1 MSANMMYTAISG
13 LGTFNEALSVVSDN
27 IANAN
32 TTAYKSQTVDFGN
45 LVSGFMPTV
54 YDNNT
59 TSQGVGSSILS
70 TASNQNTGTEVQ
82 TSLWSDLMLQG
93 GGFFTVQNTHSN
105 ADYYTRDG
113 SFEVNPTGYLTDK
126 NGNEVLDGSGSPIQV
141 EADPTNPV
149 YSSYSIDQ
157 FGNLS
162 GITSAGSTATIGQL
176 GVTTFSNPSGLVSV
190 GNNMFT
196 TGNTGSNAGTAVVG
210 TAGAGQAG
218 TILSGALEGSN
229 VDLTTQM
236 VNMINFQADYQAN
249 SKSIVTANTLLQTVV
264 NLIAG

>member
-1 MSANMMYTAISG
+1 MSSNMMFTAISG
-13 LGTFNEALSVVSDN
+13 IDTFNQALGVVSNN
-27 IANAN
+27 IANVN
-32 TTAYKSQTVDFGN
+32 TTSYKSQTIDFGD
-45 LVSGFMPTV
+45 LVSGYMPTV

-59 TSQGVGSSILS
+59 TAQGAGSAILS
-70 TASNQNTGTEVQ
+70 TASNQDMGSENQ
-82 TSLWSDLMLQG
+82 TSLWSDLMIQG
-93 GGFFTVQNTHSN
+93 GGFFTVQNTTSG

-141 EADPTNPV
+141 EADPTNPT
-149 YSSYSIDQ
+149 YSSYSFDQ

-162 GITSAGSTATIGQL
+162 GIAPDGSTATIGQV
-176 GVTTFSNPSGLVSV
+176 GITTFSNPSGLVSL
-190 GNNMFT
+190 GNNLFT
-196 TGNTGSNAGTAVVG
+196 TGNTGSNAGTPVVQ
-210 TAGAGQAG
+210 TAGSGQAG

-229 VDLTTQM
+229 VDLTAQM
-236 VNMINFQADYQAN
+236 VNMISFQADYQAN